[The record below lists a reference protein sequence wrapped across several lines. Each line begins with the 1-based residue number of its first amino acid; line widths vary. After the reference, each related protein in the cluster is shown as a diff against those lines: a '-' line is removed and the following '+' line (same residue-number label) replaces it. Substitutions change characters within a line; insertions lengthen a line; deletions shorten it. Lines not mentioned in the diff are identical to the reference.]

1 MESNCFMIGPGIKEI
16 WAIKVDT
23 LTMEHPV
30 GSMNVSTY
38 FWNCLAYYAVTACIY
53 SHRGSPIVPV
63 PLSCCKIAMHGYGV
77 YSKKLSLTEKSPFYR
92 QIYPYS
98 IMWEN
103 GTCNKPFCA
112 ALFFEISIK
121 FPTIKIFRGSQIG
134 ECRGPALGAL
144 GLGSDPIHAEPA
156 LDWHS

>member
-1 MESNCFMIGPGIKEI
+1 MSNQSWHTNHGTPCRFHE
-16 WAIKVDT
+16 
-23 LTMEHPV
+23 
-30 GSMNVSTY
+30 
-38 FWNCLAYYAVTACIY
+38 CINIFLKLPCILC
-53 SHRGSPIVPV
+53 SHSLHLQPPRIAIVPV